1 MLPMDY
7 HDLVRL
13 SCFGWTIML
22 RLDYI
27 DVRLSCFGYIIM
39 LWLEYHAPDGLSWFG

>member
-1 MLPMDY
+1 MIWLEY

-22 RLDYI
+22 WLDYHALA
-27 DVRLSCFGYIIM
+27 RLS
-39 LWLEYHAPDGLSWFG
+39 